1 MLLTITTTA
10 SPATD
15 LGFLLHKH
23 PDRAQSFEQSFGT
36 AHVFYP
42 EATERRCTA
51 ALMLDVDAQALLRTR
66 TSVSTPDFALAQ
78 YVNDRPY
85 ATSSLFTVALGRVM
99 RSALRGD
106 CKQRPELARTPIPLE
121 LRMPAVLCRGGAE
134 RVRALFEPLGW
145 AVEAEP
151 VPLDPG
157 LPGWGDSHYLSLT
170 LTGTVRLAEALSH
183 LYVLLPVLDGNKHY
197 WVDRSEVDKLL
208 RAGGPVAGT
217 AAGTDGDAGADAAAG
232 FAEPADSDG
241 TDGTAGL
248 TETAESAEAAEGSGA
263 AESDGPAET
272 GWLAGHPER
281 SWIVRRYLNR
291 RDGYVRTALARLA
304 EADDLTGDEEDDDPG
319 VEEVSAAPPLEER
332 APSLAEQRAG
342 AVMAVLGAENATSVI
357 DLGCGAGQLLTRLVR
372 DHSLERITGVDVSV
386 VSLERAH
393 RRVCKGCDPG
403 GRGRHRPLFTDTV
416 AARDRGDARRRPEL
430 LVGSV
435 VYRDRRF
442 EGYDAAV
449 LMEVIE
455 HIDPSRLPAMEESVF
470 GSARPR
476 VVVVTT
482 PNAEY
487 NTHYEGLEDGA
498 FRHSDHRFEW
508 TRAEFTLWADGVAER
523 HGYRV
528 RHLPVGPEHPD
539 TGAPTQMGV
548 FSR

>member
-42 EATERRCTA
+42 EATEQRCTA

-121 LRMPAVLCRGGAE
+121 LRMPAVPCRGGAE

-170 LTGTVRLAEALSH
+170 LTGTVRLSEALSH

-208 RAGGPVAGT
+208 RAGGP
-217 AAGTDGDAGADAAAG
+217 AAGTSGDPGPD
-232 FAEPADSDG
+232 
-241 TDGTAGL
+241 
-248 TETAESAEAAEGSGA
+248 
-263 AESDGPAET
+263 ESDGPAET

-304 EADDLTGDEEDDDPG
+304 EADDLTGDEEGDDPG
-319 VEEVSAAPPLEER
+319 VEEASAAPPLEER

-372 DHSLERITGVDVSV
+372 DHSLERVTGVDVSV

-416 AARDRGDARRRPEL
+416 TARDRGDARQRPEL

-435 VYRDRRF
+435 VYRDKRF

-449 LMEVIE
+449 LMEVVE
-455 HIDPSRLPAMEESVF
+455 HLDPSRLPAMEESVF

-487 NTHYEGLEDGA
+487 NTHYEGLEGGA

-508 TRAEFTLWADGVAER
+508 TRAEFTLWADGVAEK

-528 RHLPVGPEHPD
+528 RYLPVGPEHPD

>member
-42 EATERRCTA
+42 EATEQRCTA

-106 CKQRPELARTPIPLE
+106 CRQRPELARTPIPLE
-121 LRMPAVLCRGGAE
+121 LRMPAVPCRGGAE
-134 RVRALFEPLGW
+134 RVRSLFEPLGW

-170 LTGTVRLAEALSH
+170 LTGTVRLSEALSH

-208 RAGGPVAGT
+208 RAGGL
-217 AAGTDGDAGADAAAG
+217 AAGDAGIAATTGDVGDAGTGAAG
-232 FAEPADSDG
+232 EPADSNG
-241 TDGTAGL
+241 TDGPA
-248 TETAESAEAAEGSGA
+248 ETTVSNGPSVS
-263 AESDGPAET
+263 AESDGPVET

-304 EADDLTGDEEDDDPG
+304 EADDLTEDGEGDDPG
-319 VEEVSAAPPLEER
+319 VEEASAAPSPEER

-342 AVMAVLGAENATSVI
+342 AVMAVLAAENATSVI

-372 DHSLERITGVDVSV
+372 DRSLERVTGVDVSV

-393 RRVCKGCDPG
+393 RRVCRGCDPG
-403 GRGRHRPLFTDTV
+403 GRDRHRPLFSDTV
-416 AARDRGDARRRPEL
+416 AARDRGDAGRGPEL

-435 VYRDRRF
+435 VYRDKRF

-449 LMEVIE
+449 LMEVVE

-487 NTHYEGLEDGA
+487 NTHYEGLEEGA
-498 FRHSDHRFEW
+498 LRHSDHRFEW
-508 TRAEFTLWADGVAER
+508 TRAEFTLWADGVADK

-528 RHLPVGPEHPD
+528 RYLPVGPEHPD

-548 FSR
+548 FVR

>member
-10 SPATD
+10 NPATD

-42 EATERRCTA
+42 EATEQRCTA

-106 CKQRPELARTPIPLE
+106 CRQRPELARTPIPLE
-121 LRMPAVLCRGGAE
+121 LRMPAVPCRGGSQRA
-134 RVRALFEPLGW
+134 RALFEPLGW
-145 AVEAEP
+145 TVEAEP

-170 LTGTVRLAEALSH
+170 LTGTVRLSEALSH
-183 LYVLLPVLDGNKHY
+183 LYVLLPALDGNKHY

-208 RAGGPVAGT
+208 RAGGLVGT
-217 AAGTDGDAGADAAAG
+217 TGA
-232 FAEPADSDG
+232 
-241 TDGTAGL
+241 DGTA
-248 TETAESAEAAEGSGA
+248 ETQGTDTTDVS
-263 AESDGPAET
+263 AET

-281 SWIVRRYLNR
+281 AWIVRRYLNR

-304 EADDLTGDEEDDDPG
+304 EADGLAGDEEGDDPG
-319 VEEVSAAPPLEER
+319 VEEAPAAPPREER
-332 APSLAEQRAG
+332 APGLAEQRAG
-342 AVMAVLGAENATSVI
+342 AVMAVLDAENATSVI

-372 DHSLERITGVDVSV
+372 ERSLERITGVDVSV

-393 RRVCKGCDPG
+393 RRVCGGCDPG
-403 GRGRHRPLFTDTV
+403 GRGRHRPLFTDT
-416 AARDRGDARRRPEL
+416 ASARGRGDERRPRPEL
-430 LVGSV
+430 VVGSV
-435 VYRDRRF
+435 VYRDKRF

-449 LMEVIE
+449 LMEVVE

-487 NTHYEGLEDGA
+487 NTHYEGLEEGA
-498 FRHSDHRFEW
+498 LRHSDHRFEW
-508 TRAEFTLWADGVAER
+508 TRAEFALWADGVAEKY
-523 HGYRV
+523 GYRV
-528 RHLPVGPEHPD
+528 RYLPVGPEHPR

-548 FSR
+548 FNR